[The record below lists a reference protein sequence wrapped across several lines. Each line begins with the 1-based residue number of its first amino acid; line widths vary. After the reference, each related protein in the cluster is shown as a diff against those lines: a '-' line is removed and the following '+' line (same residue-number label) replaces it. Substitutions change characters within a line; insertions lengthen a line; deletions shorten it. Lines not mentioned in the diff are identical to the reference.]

1 MSLEELINTL
11 NELKNSEFETEPSQI
26 LEKIAK
32 FYMEKFMVDEDEISF
47 LFIDADGL
55 FLRFFYPP
63 YLKDAGLLPVKFTES
78 IATQVFNLGFPRLIN
93 NVALARHF
101 SLFESVKSSK
111 GKSLPIQKMLVSPII
126 SPDGKRIGVIQVLRK
141 GKRADDVSDF
151 TETDLDYLHTSV
163 SKLFPF
169 LKDFAGQRIKK

>member
-1 MSLEELINTL
+1 MSLDELIKAL

-26 LEKIAK
+26 LEEIAR
-32 FYMEKFMVDEDEISF
+32 FYMEKFRVDEDEISF

-55 FLRFFYPP
+55 FLRFFYPSH
-63 YLKDAGLLPVKFTES
+63 LRDAGLLPVKFTES

-93 NVALARHF
+93 NVTLVRHF

-111 GKSLPIQKMLVSPII
+111 GRSLPVQKMLVSPIV
-126 SPDGKRIGVIQVLRK
+126 SPDGKRIGVVQVLRK
-141 GKRADDVSDF
+141 GEKVDDVSDF
-151 TETDLDYLHTSV
+151 TEADLDYLQTTV